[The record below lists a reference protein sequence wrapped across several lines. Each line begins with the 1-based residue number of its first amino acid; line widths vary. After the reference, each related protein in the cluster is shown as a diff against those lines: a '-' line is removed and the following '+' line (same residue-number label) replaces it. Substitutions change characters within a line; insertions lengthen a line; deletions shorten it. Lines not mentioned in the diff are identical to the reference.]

1 MDCCIPF
8 SPLSPHH
15 VSISLFHRY
24 YCYSFGSR
32 ECCTRARPVAGPRE
46 REMCSLDIRRP
57 GLIDECTI
65 RELHGAK
72 RSRQHDVYHSAPT
85 TVCALTHGVFGSRL
99 SYSLSLRF
107 VSDLPSL
114 SNVTMQLEPGNG
126 THPKLAAVVDT
137 YKISGILCTPN
148 TNKAPNTVQL
158 LIHGS
163 ACV

>member
-1 MDCCIPF
+1 MLPVIQSRILITLWGRLMDCCIPL

-24 YCYSFGSR
+24 YCYSFGSC

-46 REMCSLDIRRP
+46 REMCSLDVRRS

-72 RSRQHDVYHSAPT
+72 RGRQHDVYHSAST

-99 SYSLSLRF
+99 SYSLSQVCER
-107 VSDLPSL
+107 PS
-114 SNVTMQLEPGNG
+114 
-126 THPKLAAVVDT
+126 
-137 YKISGILCTPN
+137 I
-148 TNKAPNTVQL
+148 TVQC
-158 LIHGS
+158 HHAAG
-163 ACV
+163 AWQRHAP